1 MGSLREVKNRINS
14 VKNTRKITS
23 AMHLV
28 ASSKLTK
35 VEGIIAGMITYQNKL
50 NEIVGKLLS
59 SSIAIES
66 PFVEE
71 REVKRVA
78 ILAIASNTALCGS
91 YNVSVLKELSQQL
104 ENYQHLGKENILVYP
119 LGKKVE
125 EFIKKKAYTF
135 GESFQTLVEKP
146 SYKQTRKLAYELIN
160 LYLNH
165 DIDRI
170 VLIYHHFKSLS
181 SQQLL
186 VENYLPLE
194 LSKFKNI
201 NDSNQ
206 VNIDYIVEPSEEEL
220 IIDLLPKVLSQ
231 KLFSVLVDSNA
242 AEHAARSMAMQI
254 ATDNAN
260 ELIQDLTIQYNKS
273 RQQAI
278 TNELLDIVGGSMR

>member
-135 GESFQTLVEKP
+135 EESFQTLVEKP

>member
-78 ILAIASNTALCGS
+78 ILAVASNTALCGS

-135 GESFQTLVEKP
+135 EESFQTLVEKP

>member
-35 VEGIIAGMITYQNKL
+35 VEGIIAGMITYQNKR
-50 NEIVGKLLS
+50 NASVGERLS

-104 ENYQHLGKENILVYP
+104 EIYQHLGKENILVYP

-135 GESFQTLVEKP
+135 EESFQTLVEKP

>member
-104 ENYQHLGKENILVYP
+104 EIYQHLGKENILVYP

-135 GESFQTLVEKP
+135 EESFQTLVEKP